1 MQTNCEIIS
10 HVDNDWS
17 AEMCIEIP
25 YGCNVKYEVQNGK
38 LVCDRVL
45 HTPMQYPFNYGYLTD
60 TLADD
65 GDNLDAVLLTQ
76 TLFVPKTHIKVK
88 IIGALITE
96 DEKGQDE
103 KILVMP
109 VESIDPRFKDVNNL
123 SNITSDVK
131 EQIKFFFNYY
141 KTLEKNKWINVKD
154 YVDRDQAYTIYQEC
168 LVKYQSQQVSI
179 LP

>member
-1 MQTNCEIIS
+1 MNPPEQQLPYQ
-10 HVDNDWS
+10 
-17 AEMCIEIP
+17 AEMCVEIP
-25 YGCNVKYEVQNGK
+25 FGSNVKYEIQNGK

-45 HTPMQYPFNYGYLTD
+45 HTPMQYPFSYGYLAD

-76 TLFVPKTHIKVK
+76 TPFFPTTHIQVK
-88 IIGALITE
+88 IVGALITR

-109 VESIDPRFKDVNNL
+109 VDSVDPRYNEINNL
-123 SNITSDVK
+123 EDIASDVK

-141 KTLEKNKWINVKD
+141 KTLEKNKWIEVKN
-154 YVDRDQAYTIYQEC
+154 YVNRDRAYDIYQEC
-168 LVKYQSQQVSI
+168 LVKFRTNQNTIIPDQ
-179 LP
+179 